1 MEKIKILVV
10 DDEALMRKLVKDFLV
25 KKDYDV
31 IEAENGEVA
40 LDKFYEDSS
49 ISLIILDVMMPKL
62 NGWEVCKEVRA
73 TSKVPIIM
81 LTAKST
87 EAD

>member
-49 ISLIILDVMMPKL
+49 ISLIF
-62 NGWEVCKEVRA
+62 WQVRN
-73 TSKVPIIM
+73 I
-81 LTAKST
+81 
-87 EAD
+87 